1 MKKRGLFRIQS
12 EATKRLL
19 LCGVN
24 KVWLSLHFFSSLLCV
39 NRLLDALCLSCWTD
53 AAACQSLP
61 CFYNLQRL

>member
-24 KVWLSLHFFSSLLCV
+24 KVWLSLHFFSSLFVCKQTPGCFV
-39 NRLLDALCLSCWTD
+39 SQLLD
-53 AAACQSLP
+53 
-61 CFYNLQRL
+61 